1 MNKTQMVLNHL
12 ESGRS
17 ITSFEAFEAYGATRL
32 SAIIFNLRN
41 RGYDISSTDK
51 EEKDRFGNDTRF
63 VEYRL
68 HGRKENNG

>member
-1 MNKTQMVLNHL
+1 MTKTQMVLKHL

-17 ITSFEAFEAYGATRL
+17 ITSLEAFREYGATRL

-41 RGYDISSTDK
+41 RGYDISSTDR
-51 EEKDRFGNDTRF
+51 EELDRTGSRARF